1 MLIESMPRS
10 TVLAKLRQT
19 GGVGR
24 LAPGLAR
31 NPMAAKGKP
40 QKKAAPAP
48 KKEAPV
54 TLESFIAGEL
64 SKARQRAQL
73 SQREVAA
80 RAGLTQA
87 AISRL
92 ESGDRLPRLETL
104 LALAEATDHV
114 LELRLKR
121 PRQGSAG
128 GALRRG

>member
-1 MLIESMPRS
+1 
-10 TVLAKLRQT
+10 
-19 GGVGR
+19 
-24 LAPGLAR
+24 
-31 NPMAAKGKP
+31 MAAKGKP

-54 TLESFIAGEL
+54 TLESFIAEEL

-128 GALRRG
+128 GPLRRS

>member
-10 TVLAKLRQT
+10 MGLAKLRQT

-54 TLESFIAGEL
+54 TLESFIAEEL

>member
-1 MLIESMPRS
+1 MLIESVPQS
-10 TVLAKLRQT
+10 TVLAKLPLT

-31 NPMAAKGKP
+31 NLMAANGKP
-40 QKKAAPAP
+40 LKKAAPAP

-54 TLESFIAGEL
+54 TLESFIAEEL

>member
-1 MLIESMPRS
+1 
-10 TVLAKLRQT
+10 
-19 GGVGR
+19 
-24 LAPGLAR
+24 
-31 NPMAAKGKP
+31 MAAKGKP
-40 QKKAAPAP
+40 QKKATSAA
-48 KKEAPV
+48 KKKASP
-54 TLESFIAGEL
+54 TLESFIAEEL

-128 GALRRG
+128 STLRRS

>member
-1 MLIESMPRS
+1 MLIESVPQS
-10 TVLAKLRQT
+10 TVLAKLPLT

-24 LAPGLAR
+24 SAPGLAR
-31 NPMAAKGKP
+31 NLMAAKGKLL
-40 QKKAAPAP
+40 KKAAPAP

-54 TLESFIAGEL
+54 TLESFIAEEL

>member
-1 MLIESMPRS
+1 MLIESVPQS
-10 TVLAKLRQT
+10 TVLAKLPLT

-31 NPMAAKGKP
+31 NLMAAKGKP
-40 QKKAAPAP
+40 LKKAAPAP

-54 TLESFIAGEL
+54 TMESFIAEEL

>member
-1 MLIESMPRS
+1 
-10 TVLAKLRQT
+10 
-19 GGVGR
+19 
-24 LAPGLAR
+24 
-31 NPMAAKGKP
+31 MAAKGKP
-40 QKKAAPAP
+40 QKKATSAA
-48 KKEAPV
+48 KKEASP
-54 TLESFIAGEL
+54 TLESFIAEEL

-121 PRQGSAG
+121 ARQGSAG
-128 GALRRG
+128 STLRRS

>member
-1 MLIESMPRS
+1 MLIESVPQS
-10 TVLAKLRQT
+10 TVLAKLPLT

-31 NPMAAKGKP
+31 NLMAAKGKLL
-40 QKKAAPAP
+40 KKAAPAP

-54 TLESFIAGEL
+54 TLESFIAEEL

>member
-1 MLIESMPRS
+1 
-10 TVLAKLRQT
+10 
-19 GGVGR
+19 
-24 LAPGLAR
+24 
-31 NPMAAKGKP
+31 MAAKGKP
-40 QKKAAPAP
+40 QKKATSAA
-48 KKEAPV
+48 KKEASP
-54 TLESFIAGEL
+54 TLESFIAEEL

-121 PRQGSAG
+121 PRRGSAG
-128 GALRRG
+128 STLRRS